1 MQRSFYII
9 GLSAFL
15 FDQVTKIFIVFYLDL
30 KSILYIEVIP
40 PFLNFSMAWNY
51 GINFGL
57 FANDSGSQKWV
68 LIGVAVLVSLALAYW
83 VNREPTTKI
92 GLIGA
97 GLLVGGAL
105 GNAFDRVIYG
115 SVADFLN
122 MSCCGINNPFAFNF
136 ADVEIF
142 IGASALAIFGTPKN
156 TI

>member
-1 MQRSFYII
+1 MKRSFYITM
-9 GLSAFL
+9 LSAFL

-30 KSILYIEVIP
+30 RNILFIEVIP
-40 PFLNFSMAWNY
+40 QFLNFSMAWNY
-51 GINFGL
+51 GVNFGL
-57 FANDSGSQKWV
+57 FANDSVLQKWI
-68 LIGVAVLVSLALAYW
+68 LTGLAVLLSLTVAYW
-83 VNREPTTKI
+83 VKRELTTKI

-122 MSCCGINNPFAFNF
+122 ISCCGFNNPFAFNF

-142 IGASALAIFGTPKN
+142 IGALALAIFSTPKN
-156 TI
+156 ST

>member
-1 MQRSFYII
+1 MQRPLYITA
-9 GLSAFL
+9 LAAFL
-15 FDQVTKIFIVFYLDL
+15 FDQVTKIFVVFYLDL
-30 KSILYIEVIP
+30 KNILFIEVIP

-57 FANDSGSQKWV
+57 FANESGLQKWV
-68 LIGVAVLVSLALAYW
+68 LTAFAILASLAVFIW
-83 VNREPTTKI
+83 VKHGVTTKT

-105 GNAFDRVIYG
+105 GNAFDRLIYG
-115 SVADFLN
+115 AVADFLN

-142 IGASALAIFGTPKN
+142 IGAFALAIFVTPKN
-156 TI
+156 NT

>member
-1 MQRSFYII
+1 MQRSLYIT
-9 GLSAFL
+9 GHSALS
-15 FDQVTKIFIVFYLDL
+15 FDQDTKNFIVFYLDL
-30 KSILYIEVIP
+30 RNILFIEVIP

-57 FANDSGSQKWV
+57 FANDSGAQKWV
-68 LIGVAVLVSLALAYW
+68 LTGVAVLVSLAVAYW
-83 VNREPTTKI
+83 VTREPTAKN

-142 IGASALAIFGTPKN
+142 IGGFALAIFGTPKN
-156 TI
+156 SI

>member
-1 MQRSFYII
+1 MQRSFYITA
-9 GLSAFL
+9 LSAFL
-15 FDQVTKIFIVFYLDL
+15 FDQITKIFIVFYLDL
-30 KSILYIEVIP
+30 KNILFIEVIP

-68 LIGVAVLVSLALAYW
+68 LTGVAILVALALAYW
-83 VNREPTTKI
+83 VKREPTTKI

-142 IGASALAIFGTPKN
+142 IGAFALAIFGTPKN
-156 TI
+156 SI

>member
-1 MQRSFYII
+1 MQRSFYISA
-9 GLSAFL
+9 LSAFL
-15 FDQVTKIFIVFYLDL
+15 FDQVTKIYIVFYLDL
-30 KSILYIEVIP
+30 KNILFIEVIP

-51 GINFGL
+51 GVNFGL
-57 FANDSGSQKWV
+57 FANDNGSQKWI
-68 LIGVAVLVSLALAYW
+68 LTGVAVLVSLALAYW
-83 VNREPTTKI
+83 VKREPTTKL
-92 GLIGA
+92 GLFGA

-142 IGASALAIFGTPKN
+142 TGAFMLAIFGTPKN
-156 TI
+156 TP

>member
-1 MQRSFYII
+1 MQRSFYIT
-9 GLSAFL
+9 GLFAFL
-15 FDQVTKIFIVFYLDL
+15 FDQFTKIFIVFYLDL
-30 KSILYIEVIP
+30 KNILFIEVIP

-57 FANDSGSQKWV
+57 FAHDSGSQKWV
-68 LIGVAVLVSLALAYW
+68 LTSVAVLISAAVVYW
-83 VNREPTTKI
+83 VKLEPTTKI

-122 MSCCGINNPFAFNF
+122 ISCCGFNNPFAFNF

-142 IGASALAIFGTPKN
+142 IGALALAIFSTPKN
-156 TI
+156 ST

>member
-1 MQRSFYII
+1 MQRSFYIT

-30 KSILYIEVIP
+30 KNVLFIEVIP

-57 FANDSGSQKWV
+57 FANESGSQKWV
-68 LIGVAVLVSLALAYW
+68 LTGVAVLVSLAMAYW
-83 VNREPTTKI
+83 VKRAPITQI

-105 GNAFDRVIYG
+105 GNAFDRVLYG

-122 MSCCGINNPFAFNF
+122 MSCCGVNNPFAFNF

-142 IGASALAIFGTPKN
+142 IGAFALAIFGTPKN
-156 TI
+156 ST